1 MKSVVNVV
9 QSVTRMLSSRTNH
22 AETEIDSAPDGDSQS
37 SLYACRSC
45 DSVYI
50 ATEKQTCQSCGTA
63 VEQVP
68 ATLDEA

>member
-1 MKSVVNVV
+1 MKSIFKLV
-9 QSVTRMLSSRTNH
+9 QSVTRILLSTTNH
-22 AETEIDSAPDGDSQS
+22 AESETESAPDDDRQP
-37 SLYACRSC
+37 SLYACQSC

-68 ATLDEA
+68 ATLDQK